1 MTSGR
6 DFQDAR
12 GRTVELREYRPEDRE
27 LLLAM
32 YRTFDPE
39 QRAQG
44 IPPVHPLRLREWVD
58 LLTGE
63 GVNVLAWYAGRVVG
77 HAVLVP
83 DGAGSHELA
92 VFVHQEFQGAGIGT
106 HLVRAVLELG
116 RTRGVRHVWLTVEP
130 WNGRACALYRRV
142 GFQRTAAD
150 PWEEVWERVV

>member
-12 GRTVELREYRPEDRE
+12 GRTVELREYRPEDRG

-44 IPPVHPLRLREWVD
+44 IPPVHPLRLQEWVD

-63 GVNVLAWYAGRVVG
+63 GGERAGVVRGPGGRPRGAGAGR
-77 HAVLVP
+77 
-83 DGAGSHELA
+83 AGSHELA

-106 HLVRAVLELG
+106 RLVRAVLEVG

-150 PWEEVWERVV
+150 PWEEVWELEV

>member
-1 MTSGR
+1 MSSGQ

-12 GRTVELREYRPEDRE
+12 GRRVGLREFRAEDRG

-44 IPPVHPLRLREWVD
+44 IPPGHPLRLREWVD

-63 GVNVLAWYAGRVVG
+63 GINVLAWCGGRVVG

-83 DGAGSHELA
+83 DGTGAHELA

-106 HLVRAVLELG
+106 HLVRALLELG
-116 RTRGVRHVWLTVEP
+116 RKRGV
-130 WNGRACALYRRV
+130 
-142 GFQRTAAD
+142 QAAGKFA
-150 PWEEVWERVV
+150 VVYCRIRSWVRM

>member
-1 MTSGR
+1 VTSGR

-12 GRTVELREYRPEDRE
+12 GRTVELREYRPEDRG

-44 IPPVHPLRLREWVD
+44 IPPVHPLRLQEWVD

-63 GVNVLAWYAGRVVG
+63 GVNVLAWSGDRVVG

-92 VFVHQEFQGAGIGT
+92 VFVHQEFPGGGDRHALGAGCAGGGADAGGFGT
-106 HLVRAVLELG
+106 CGSPWSRGTAGPVRCTAGSGFSARPRTPG
-116 RTRGVRHVWLTVEP
+116 RKCGS
-130 WNGRACALYRRV
+130 
-142 GFQRTAAD
+142 
-150 PWEEVWERVV
+150 